1 MVIAHRATR
10 SGRRYSLANKAK
22 ALAVI
27 LREEFDVAFVSY
39 DALTGVRIGS
49 SETQQC
55 NDTWVALEASTVTE
69 LAAAGRAHVTLLPY
83 NRYELAIPLHE
94 GGKVILVAV
103 AAIAALV
110 PPGSHAAQEQLR
122 LQRWAQS
129 VCDRLRGSDQLLRQ
143 RRSEEEQKAQV
154 KMAWEVILTLD
165 HLIRHLRIHKNPAK
179 NQDRILEGAFELLG
193 VQSLLWV
200 PQHHDAPVTIQGE
213 SFLAPSDCRQ
223 LASCIARLPERD
235 ETGLIL
241 CNEVQSKSWG
251 TRFPNL
257 SNLLAFAVTHQ
268 SHIIGWVIALNRVEG
283 VAAGESARTEACNG
297 SKDFERSSSALQE
310 RSQFRR
316 SDAALL
322 SPFVALLGLHAR
334 G

>member
-1 MVIAHRATR
+1 MAIAHRATR

-27 LREEFDVAFVSY
+27 LREEFDVGFVSY
-39 DALTGVRIGS
+39 DAVSGVRIGS

-69 LAAAGRAHVTLLPY
+69 LAAAGRAHVSLLPY

-103 AAIAALV
+103 AAVPALV
-110 PPGSHAAQEQLR
+110 PPGPHAAQEHQR

-129 VCDRLRGSDQLLRQ
+129 VCDRLRSSDQLLRQ
-143 RRSEEEQKAQV
+143 RRNEEEQKAQV

-179 NQDRILEGAFELLG
+179 NQEQILEAAFELLG

-200 PQHHDAPVTIQGE
+200 PQHHDAPVSPATAG
-213 SFLAPSDCRQ
+213 SWRHASPACR
-223 LASCIARLPERD
+223 
-235 ETGLIL
+235 
-241 CNEVQSKSWG
+241 NG
-251 TRFPNL
+251 TKP
-257 SNLLAFAVTHQ
+257 A
-268 SHIIGWVIALNRVEG
+268 
-283 VAAGESARTEACNG
+283 
-297 SKDFERSSSALQE
+297 
-310 RSQFRR
+310 
-316 SDAALL
+316 
-322 SPFVALLGLHAR
+322 
-334 G
+334 